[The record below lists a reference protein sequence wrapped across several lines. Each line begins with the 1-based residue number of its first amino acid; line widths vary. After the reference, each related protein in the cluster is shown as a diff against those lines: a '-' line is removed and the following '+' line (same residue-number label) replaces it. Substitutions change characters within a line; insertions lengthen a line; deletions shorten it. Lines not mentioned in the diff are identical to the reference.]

1 MKIKYCFL
9 PFLLVSVFNLFAQ
22 SSFTDFKR
30 FFEEVKF
37 DYLHVYSEWNN
48 NDSEYPKGSLYSFKG
63 NKIDSSYYSLF
74 HSQILKSNSKYL
86 LYDVPTGDYYAGIY
100 RFLLSETQEAFI
112 IRGHS
117 ESMREQPIYCLVY
130 DFIKHEFVQS
140 IELAD
145 FFGYESAFGN
155 KEAWL
160 LDLNEDGVLDILT
173 RSWMETTTLLA
184 NQDVKIEETDSL
196 RVFVWNQNE
205 FVTKEV
211 NSISFLRQKFTLRVI
226 PSLTFPEQQKL
237 TMMLNGSAH
246 ESKQHDYFLVLGETK
261 NLKEAIIRKQE
272 LGNFDR
278 TEYLYLADKQL
289 EIYFYDGY
297 YFTVMKGFL
306 TENDVKIA
314 LIEAKEKIHRQVYIQ
329 NEEKWCSQRMEL
341 NCIESRACFY
351 QCKQ

>member
-1 MKIKYCFL
+1 MKKKCCFL
-9 PFLLVSVFNLFAQ
+9 SLLLFSFFSIFAQ
-22 SSFTDFKR
+22 SSFSEFR
-30 FFEEVKF
+30 NFFQEVKF

-48 NDSEYPKGSLYSFKG
+48 TESEHPKGSLYSFKG
-63 NKIDSSYYSLF
+63 SKIDSFHYSLF
-74 HSQILKSNSKYL
+74 HQQILQINSKHL

-100 RFLLSETQEAFI
+100 RFFISQTQEAFI
-112 IRGHS
+112 VRGHS
-117 ESMREQPIYCLVY
+117 EGMREQPIYCLVF
-130 DFIKHEFVQS
+130 DLVQNKCIQA
-140 IELAD
+140 IELSD

-160 LDLNEDGVLDILT
+160 LDLNEDGILDILT

-184 NQDVKIEETDSL
+184 NDDVKIQEVDSL
-196 RVFVWNQNE
+196 RAFVWKENQ
-205 FVTKEV
+205 FVIKEV
-211 NSISFLRQKFTLRVI
+211 NNVSFLRQKFTLRVI

-261 NLKEAIIRKQE
+261 NLKEAIVRKQE

-314 LIEAKEKIHRQVYIQ
+314 LIEAKEKIHKQVYIQ

-341 NCIESRACFY
+341 NCTEGRACFY
-351 QCKQ
+351 QCKK

>member
-1 MKIKYCFL
+1 MKKKYSFL
-9 PFLLVSVFNLFAQ
+9 SFLLLSVFSLFAQ
-22 SSFTDFKR
+22 SSFSDFKR
-30 FFEEVKF
+30 FFQEVKF

-48 NDSEYPKGSLYSFKG
+48 NDAEYPKGSLHPFKG

-74 HSQILKSNSKYL
+74 HAQILNINSKYL
-86 LYDVPTGDYYAGIY
+86 LNDVPTGDYYAAIY
-100 RFLLSETQEAFI
+100 RFFISQTQQAFI
-112 IRGHS
+112 VRGHS
-117 ESMREQPIYCLVY
+117 ESMREQPIYCLIFDIVENKC
-130 DFIKHEFVQS
+130 IQA
-140 IELAD
+140 IQLAD

-184 NQDVKIEETDSL
+184 NDDVKIKETDSL
-196 RVFVWNQNE
+196 RAFVWNKNK
-205 FVTKEV
+205 FIIKEV
-211 NSISFLRQKFTLRVI
+211 NSISFLRQKFKLREV
-226 PSLTFPEQQKL
+226 PSMTFPEQQKL
-237 TMMLNGSAH
+237 TMILNGSAH

-272 LGNFDR
+272 LGKFDQK
-278 TEYLYLADKQL
+278 EYLYLADKQL

-314 LIEAKEKIHRQVYIQ
+314 LIEAKDKIHKQVYIQ
-329 NEEKWCSQRMEL
+329 NENKWCSQRMEL
-341 NCIESRACFY
+341 NCTEARACFY